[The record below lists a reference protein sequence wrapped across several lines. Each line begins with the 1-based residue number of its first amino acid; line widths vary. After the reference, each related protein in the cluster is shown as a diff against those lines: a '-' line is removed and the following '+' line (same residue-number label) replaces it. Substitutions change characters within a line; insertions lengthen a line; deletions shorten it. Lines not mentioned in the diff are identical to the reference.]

1 MGWLDGILHPK
12 AAEPTPGFEGITTR
26 AQAMEMHRRL
36 VLDRLCLVPA
46 RFGGG
51 EGEENFLY
59 VPETTVS
66 YKNRCDDMIAYLF
79 REGYANRYECVPE
92 FRGESVI
99 PCRVTVRAFDGETQV
114 YGEVLEVW

>member
-1 MGWLDGILHPK
+1 
-12 AAEPTPGFEGITTR
+12 
-26 AQAMEMHRRL
+26 
-36 VLDRLCLVPA
+36 
-46 RFGGG
+46 
-51 EGEENFLY
+51 
-59 VPETTVS
+59 
-66 YKNRCDDMIAYLF
+66 MIAYLF